1 MAGDE
6 ARVLAAVEARRAELI
21 EFVGRLVATPS
32 VNPPGDERGVVA
44 LLQAESDRLGL
55 GRGTVHAAEPHRP
68 NLFIHLP
75 GRGGGRHLILN
86 GHTDTKPVGEA
97 AAQWRSDPFTPTV
110 RDGYLHGLGSAD
122 MKGAV
127 GAMLFAAA
135 ALRDLPTPPSG
146 DLTLVF
152 SADEEN
158 GSRLGAAWLAGQGLL
173 AADAAVIGEPCGV
186 EEDWETL
193 CLLSRG
199 VCCFVLRFHGTQG
212 HSSLSDRL
220 GMVNASEQMGRA
232 LGRLRRE
239 LRLSYPP
246 HPLVPG
252 GPTINPGVRVQGGVF
267 YGVNPGQAEFA
278 TDIRTLPGMRRDEV
292 EASVRAFL
300 ARLREEDPRLH
311 VELEWRPSPGDW
323 KPAAEIAPDQPVV
336 AALEDAAA
344 RVLGRRPPRGAFAG
358 GTDAPHFALE
368 AGIPTVPAFGPG
380 LLTVAHGPNERV
392 RLESIV
398 QAAKI
403 YALAALRY
411 VGGS

>member
-1 MAGDE
+1 MAGYE
-6 ARVLAAVEARRAELI
+6 EQVLAAIEARRADLLA
-21 EFVGRLVATPS
+21 FVGRLVATPS
-32 VNPPGDERGVVA
+32 VNPPGDERAAVA
-44 LLQAESDRLGL
+44 LLQEECHRLGL
-55 GRGTVHAAEPHRP
+55 GRGEVYAAEPHRP
-68 NLFIHLP
+68 NLFIRLP

-86 GHTDTKPVGEA
+86 GHTDTKPLGEA

-110 RDGYLHGLGSAD
+110 RDGYLYGLGAAD

-127 GAMLFAAA
+127 GAMLYAAA
-135 ALRDLPTPPSG
+135 ALRELPQPLPG

-158 GSRLGAAWLAGQGLL
+158 GSRLGAAWLADQGLL

-220 GMVNASEQMGRA
+220 GMVNASEQMGCA

-246 HPLVPG
+246 HPLLPG

-278 TDIRTLPGMRRDEV
+278 TDIRTLPGMSRNGI

-300 ARLREEDPRLH
+300 ARLREEDPRLN
-311 VELEWRPSPGDW
+311 VELEWRPPPGDW
-323 KPAAEIAPDQPVV
+323 KPAAEIAPEHPVV
-336 AALEDAAA
+336 AALAEAAEQ
-344 RVLGRRPPRGAFAG
+344 VLGRRPPLGAFPG
-358 GTDAPHFALE
+358 GTDAPHFQFT
-368 AGIPTVPAFGPG
+368 AGTPTVPAFGPG

-403 YALAALRY
+403 YALTARRY
-411 VGGS
+411 LGGG